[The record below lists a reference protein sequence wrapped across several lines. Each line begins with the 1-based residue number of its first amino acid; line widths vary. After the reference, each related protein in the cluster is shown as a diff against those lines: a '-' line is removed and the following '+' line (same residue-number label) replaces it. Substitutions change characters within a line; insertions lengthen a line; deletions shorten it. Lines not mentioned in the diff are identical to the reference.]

1 MAFERSQIYLQCALY
16 CALRPSDATPTQ
28 LYGPINF
35 TKLETTPPEQESDDL
50 ISNMAG
56 SVGEVLATV
65 QKATK
70 PGQISLECN
79 TMSSDLRALIMS
91 ADVEAFNQAS
101 ATVTDAV
108 IDTALGIWTKL
119 PGEYIAAAGISL
131 KTSGDV
137 AVAADKYLMD
147 RIAGYIKPV
156 DAAAVGTGMKITFSK
171 AAAAG
176 EAYSAGKTKSAYLYL
191 NGKAFDKATG
201 TWGILTVEKASV
213 SNSQAYDWVVGG
225 WMKGALSGPLVT
237 PLGANSPIRFVA
249 TDFTG

>member
-1 MAFERSQIYLQCALY
+1 MAFERTQIYLQCALY
-16 CALRPSDATPTQ
+16 CALRPSDAAPTQ

-56 SVGEVLATV
+56 SVGEVLASV

-91 ADVEAFNQAS
+91 ADVEAFSQGA
-101 ATVTDAV
+101 ATVTDAA
-108 IDTALGIWTKL
+108 INTALGIWTKL

-131 KTSGDV
+131 KTSDST
-137 AVAADKYLMD
+137 AVAADKYIVD

-171 AAAAG
+171 SAAAG
-176 EAYSAGKTKSAYLYL
+176 EVYSAGKTKSAYLYL
-191 NGKAFDKATG
+191 SGKAFDKAAG
-201 TWGILTVEKASV
+201 TWGTLTVEKASV
-213 SNSQAYDWVVGG
+213 SNGQAYDWVTGG
-225 WMKGALSGPLVT
+225 WMKGALAGPLIT
-237 PLGANSPIRFVA
+237 PVGANSPIRFVA
-249 TDFTG
+249 TDFAG